1 MGCVGY
7 MAQYQAIVW
16 TVVSARSSL
25 RLAVFLQYVL
35 QRAAL
40 SALQN
45 TAFIETNAL
54 DSSTPGNRTVTREEK
69 GKIAGKH
76 SCPCCC

>member
-1 MGCVGY
+1 MAPLPHACLSLARNKETMGCVGY

-35 QRAAL
+35 QR
-40 SALQN
+40 
-45 TAFIETNAL
+45 I
-54 DSSTPGNRTVTREEK
+54 
-69 GKIAGKH
+69 
-76 SCPCCC
+76 